1 MIKRE
6 KTCFVLS
13 ECIACALLFEE
24 KSRNIR
30 NFCGTVIDR
39 YWILLY
45 YIHEVHVLIIKNTK
59 MEVILLLEN

>member
-39 YWILLY
+39 YWIPLY
-45 YIHEVHVLIIKNTK
+45 YIYKVYVLIIKNTK
-59 MEVILLLEN
+59 MMVISLLES